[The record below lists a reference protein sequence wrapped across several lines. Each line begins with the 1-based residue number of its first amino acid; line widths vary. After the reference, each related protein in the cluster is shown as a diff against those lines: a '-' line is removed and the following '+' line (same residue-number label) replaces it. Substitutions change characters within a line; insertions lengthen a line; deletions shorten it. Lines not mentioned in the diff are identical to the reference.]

1 MTENKNWVGIDV
13 SGKELYVGVYP
24 SGESRRFEYATEE
37 LGELVGFISA
47 LSPERVVL
55 EATGGIERR
64 VVAELYIAGMPVCVV
79 NPRQVRDFAKAL
91 GLLAKTDTIDAVAIA
106 RYAEAIKPAMRPVA
120 DEDAT
125 AIKELI
131 ARRRQLID
139 MLIQEKHRLS
149 RANSKGLR
157 KSIENHIKW
166 LEKRIK
172 DLDDD
177 LMDAVSNSPLWAEKE
192 NILRSVPGVGKVLSV
207 TLIAD
212 MPELGS
218 LNRREIAALAG
229 VAPFNRDSGT
239 LRGHRRV
246 WGGRK
251 NVRTALY
258 MCAVTSMRSNPVIK
272 SFYERLIREGKKPKV
287 ALTACMRKILV
298 ILNAMIKNK
307 QMWNATLLEAVA

>member
-24 SGESRRFEYATEE
+24 SGEIRRFEYVTEE
-37 LGELVGFISA
+37 LVELVGFISS
-47 LSPERVVL
+47 LSPERIVL
-55 EATGGIERR
+55 EATGGIESRA
-64 VVAELYIAGMPVCVV
+64 VAELYNAGLPVCVV

-91 GLLAKTDTIDAVAIA
+91 GLLAKTDSIDAVAIA
-106 RYAEAIKPAMRPVA
+106 RYAEAVKPALRPIA
-120 DEDAT
+120 DEAAM

-139 MLIQEKHRLS
+139 MLVQEKHRLS
-149 RANSKGLR
+149 RASNKGMR
-157 KSIENHIKW
+157 KSIEKHIKW
-166 LEKRIK
+166 LEKCIK

-177 LMDAVSNSPLWAEKE
+177 LMDAVHNSPLWAEKE
-192 NILRSVPGVGKVLSV
+192 NILRSVPGVGKVLST

-212 MPELGS
+212 MPELGN
-218 LNRREIAALAG
+218 LNRHQIAALAG

-239 LRGHRRV
+239 LRGHRMV

-251 NVRTALY
+251 NVRNALY

-272 SFYERLIREGKKPKV
+272 AFYASLIKEGKKPKV

-298 ILNAMIKNK
+298 ILNAMVKNR
-307 QMWNATLLEAVA
+307 QMWNTRLVEAAA